1 MRFLHLSDL
10 HIGRRLNGFSLLEDQ
25 AHMLKQAL
33 EMAQRADAVLLAGD
47 LYDKAQPSAEAIR
60 MVSDFLVQLSR
71 MGKPVFAISGNHDS
85 PEQVA
90 YCRELLGECG
100 IWMAQAFGGALTSH
114 VLWDEWGELNIWML
128 PFIRPASV
136 KPFFP
141 EVKTYEEAV
150 RAALSTAH
158 LKPEARH
165 VLVAHQYVSGAEVC
179 ESEMRLIGGLDQ
191 IGLSAFEGFDYV
203 ALGHLH
209 SPQQMAQG
217 RICYAGSPMAYSLSE
232 ENQRKAAL
240 LADVGRKGECSIEK
254 IPFEPLRRMRTVTG
268 RLADIAAPENRSD
281 DYVYAVLT
289 DEEVLMDPLGALRMT
304 YPRLMGMRICN
315 SRTNE
320 EAAAV
325 DNTDAE
331 NLSPLEHFQAFYT
344 LQNHDTPPDER
355 RMAVMQ
361 QILEKAEEMRHAP
374 DHP

>member
-25 AHMLKQAL
+25 AHVLAQAL
-33 EMAQRADAVLLAGD
+33 RMAREADAVLLAGD

-60 MVSDFLVQLSR
+60 TVGDFLVQLSR

-100 IWMAQAFGGALTSH
+100 VWMAQAFDGTLTPH
-114 VLWDEWGELNIWML
+114 VLHDAWGEIHVWLL

-136 KPFFP
+136 RPFFP
-141 EVKTYEEAV
+141 QVKTYEDAV
-150 RAALSTAH
+150 RAALSTVRFD
-158 LKPEARH
+158 PEARH

-179 ESEMRLIGGLDQ
+179 ESEMRLIGGVDQ
-191 IGLSAFEGFDYV
+191 IGLNVLEGFDYV

-217 RICYAGSPMAYSLSE
+217 RVCYAGSPMAYSLSE

-240 LADVGRKGECSIEK
+240 MVEIGPKGEVNVAK
-254 IPFEPLRRMRTVTG
+254 QPFEPLHRLRTVTG
-268 RLADIAAPENRSD
+268 RLREVADPEKYSD

-289 DEEVLMDPLGALRMT
+289 DEEVLLDPLGALRMT

-320 EAAAV
+320 EAAEV
-325 DNTDAE
+325 ENTDAE
-331 NLSPLEHFQAFYT
+331 NLSPLEHFQAFYA
-344 LQNHDTPPDER
+344 LQNHDTPLDER
-355 RMAVMQ
+355 RMEVMR
-361 QILEKAEEMRHAP
+361 QIMEEAEEMRHAP